1 MIPIPD
7 FMQSDIEYM
16 LETFNAG
23 DDDRIEEWLST
34 HILRIEIT
42 DNWTQVTAHNKK
54 RGVIYGIRIKDN
66 VGR

>member
-54 RGVIYGIRIKDN
+54 KGE
-66 VGR
+66 